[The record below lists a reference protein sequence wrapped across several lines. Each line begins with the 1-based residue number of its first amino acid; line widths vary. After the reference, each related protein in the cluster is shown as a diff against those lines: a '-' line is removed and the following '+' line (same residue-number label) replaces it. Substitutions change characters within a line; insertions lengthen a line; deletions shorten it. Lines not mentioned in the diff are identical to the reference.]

1 MLKYH
6 LPGMYIF
13 THFRLVSMG
22 GKGDT
27 PAARPGLSRQG
38 GAGLGGVKCL
48 RLPYPHLG
56 GVCSPSVFFKVCL
69 GLRSVILPARG
80 ILVSSRAN
88 VAGKSALRPVD
99 LLLYSR
105 RVSTGSFC
113 RLFFSP
119 EQHDAGCSAPQ

>member
-6 LPGMYIF
+6 LPGIYIF

-38 GAGLGGVKCL
+38 GAGLGGVRCL
-48 RLPYPHLG
+48 CLPYPHHG
-56 GVCSPSVFFKVCL
+56 GVCSSSVFFIVCL
-69 GLRSVILPARG
+69 SHRSVILPARG
-80 ILVSSRAN
+80 IIVSSRAN
-88 VAGKSALRPVD
+88 VVGQPALRPVD
-99 LLLYSR
+99 LFLYSR

-119 EQHDAGCSAPQ
+119 ERHDAGCSAPQ